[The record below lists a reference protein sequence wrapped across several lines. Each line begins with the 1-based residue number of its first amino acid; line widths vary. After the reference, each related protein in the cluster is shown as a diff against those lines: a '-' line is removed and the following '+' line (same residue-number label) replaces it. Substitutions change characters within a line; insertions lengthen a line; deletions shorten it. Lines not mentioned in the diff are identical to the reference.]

1 MSRDG
6 VIKLDQSTVAGR
18 YRQHVH
24 VSERNEWRYR
34 GWEFTGVMPLSFEAA
49 GRVGNADHLTR
60 GIERRRDPHAAP
72 RFRRS
77 SLCGLLYRVPDELP
91 PRGGAPRDGEKA
103 DQCSDGTELPH
114 VVPITTEQNRTNN
127 KKQ

>member
-1 MSRDG
+1 MSRSG
-6 VIKLDQSTVAGR
+6 AVKLDQSTVAGR

-60 GIERRRDPHAAP
+60 GIERRH
-72 RFRRS
+72 
-77 SLCGLLYRVPDELP
+77 LYREGLR
-91 PRGGAPRDGEKA
+91 PRLAYGAR
-103 DQCSDGTELPH
+103 SDG
-114 VVPITTEQNRTNN
+114 
-127 KKQ
+127 